1 MENINQDNEA
11 ESLIN
16 RITQIEDQLNLQEQV
31 LNICVEK
38 WYATKGML
46 AEAKESNNRT
56 QNLFI
61 LAMKKLGIPWEEGQ
75 ISGETGEEGSGQSE
89 NQNST
94 TEIEYRP
101 PVKPVVEKR
110 VGNLLD
116 SMRNPGRRNGYRQGY

>member
-1 MENINQDNEA
+1 MEKINQENDETLTQRINLIETD
-11 ESLIN
+11 LIN
-16 RITQIEDQLNLQEQV
+16 QAKV
-31 LNICVEK
+31 LNICLDK
-38 WYATKGML
+38 WYAIKGML
-46 AEAKESNNRT
+46 AEADESNIRT
-56 QNLFI
+56 QRLFI

-94 TEIEYRP
+94 TEIDYRP

-110 VGNLLD
+110 VGNVLD